1 MFRLTVLC
9 LTRALSVFKGE
20 IFPVIGRLMCNC
32 HTEQYA
38 WEGLCFLPLSAF
50 FRIFFSLLNSHTQ
63 TDTLT
68 YMMAREIREES
79 ENYVKLYLILLCM
92 LSRE

>member
-32 HTEQYA
+32 
-38 WEGLCFLPLSAF
+38 LSYGAICLGEIMVF
-50 FRIFFSLLNSHTQ
+50 ATLRVFSLLNSHTQ

-79 ENYVKLYLILLCM
+79 ENYVKLYLMLLCM
-92 LSRE
+92 VSRE

>member
-1 MFRLTVLC
+1 MLGRDYGFCHSPRF
-9 LTRALSVFKGE
+9 SV
-20 IFPVIGRLMCNC
+20 
-32 HTEQYA
+32 
-38 WEGLCFLPLSAF
+38 
-50 FRIFFSLLNSHTQ
+50 FFSLLNSHTQ

-79 ENYVKLYLILLCM
+79 ENYVKLYLMLLCM